1 MSKSEVIDAIKRAS
15 KIVNRYD
22 ERLKELDKDVVIFSG
37 IVFTSDTDYYYIF
50 SIYKDNKLVSKVR
63 ANDSKEYDKVFAD
76 LTNKYEVNILT
87 RYDDLNSN
95 QIKYLIDT
103 DAPKVDRAELETIS
117 LNNALNMF
125 G

>member
-63 ANDSKEYDKVFAD
+63 ANDIIEYDKVFAD

>member
-1 MSKSEVIDAIKRAS
+1 MSKSEVLDAIKRAS

-50 SIYKDNKLVSKVR
+50 SIYKDNKLISKVR
-63 ANDSKEYDKVFAD
+63 ANNSIEYDKVFAD

-87 RYDDLNSN
+87 RYDDLNSY
-95 QIKYLIDT
+95 QISYLIDT

>member
-50 SIYKDNKLVSKVR
+50 SIYKDNKLISKVR

-87 RYDDLNSN
+87 RYDDLNSK
-95 QIKYLIDT
+95 QISYLI
-103 DAPKVDRAELETIS
+103 AES
-117 LNNALNMF
+117 LI
-125 G
+125 

>member
-37 IVFTSDTDYYYIF
+37 VVFTSDTDYYYIF

-87 RYDDLNSN
+87 RYDDLKSK
-95 QIKYLIDT
+95 QISYLIDT

>member
-1 MSKSEVIDAIKRAS
+1 MSKSDVIDAIKRAS

-50 SIYKDNKLVSKVR
+50 SIYKDNKLISKVR
-63 ANDSKEYDKVFAD
+63 ANDIIEYDKVFAD